1 MSAPA
6 SSTLPPVGRIRPER
20 RLKSDVLP
28 APFGPMMPRH
38 SPAGT
43 SSETSAT
50 IVAPPTSH
58 LSPRVERVAALTA
71 PLLERRDRRR
81 GLVRRGRPEHLRH
94 VAELRLRAR
103 DELHLEHRLQHRMVL
118 RADRLE
124 ALRREELPALERG
137 DHLVDVVVALLQRAH
152 DHLPGDEAVRREQVG
167 SLAALAQLLD
177 E

>member
-58 LSPRVERVAALTA
+58 RSPRVERIDAPIA
-71 PLLERRDRRR
+71 PLLERRDRGG
-81 GLVRRGRPEHLRH
+81 GLVRARRPQHPRG
-94 VAELRLRAR
+94 VAELRVAL
-103 DELHLEHRLQHRMVL
+103 DELHLEHRLQH
-118 RADRLE
+118 
-124 ALRREELPALERG
+124 
-137 DHLVDVVVALLQRAH
+137 
-152 DHLPGDEAVRREQVG
+152 
-167 SLAALAQLLD
+167 
-177 E
+177 